1 MRNKEPLVWAAR
13 GEERVQRAAEDSKP
27 PGHGQPSL
35 ESARPGWPRKL
46 GRSRGRRVLPRAF
59 PPGLP
64 RTPPR
69 GRGAPRRRGAARGA
83 RARTRAPAGLQL
95 GWVTAQRPAAPPPGP
110 APGPDGHPAPGGRS
124 PLRGPARGGLRGL
137 HAATPRLRAP
147 TREPAAPNGRPC
159 TSCLKHGGGSTAE
172 IERRP
177 RQLHGRSPAG
187 TAARGPARR
196 PPAARSPPARPP
208 PAGGLARGAPAA
220 LPFPTPARR
229 TEVNYTR
236 SACLG
241 LPPLGSSPPRLQKK
255 KKKKEK
261 KIAWGKV

>member
-35 ESARPGWPRKL
+35 ESARPEWPRKL

-59 PPGLP
+59 PPRLP

-159 TSCLKHGGGSTAE
+159 TSCLKHGGDRA
-172 IERRP
+172 
-177 RQLHGRSPAG
+177 PAAP
-187 TAARGPARR
+187 AARTQPRGDGGPGTREAAARR
-196 PPAARSPPARPP
+196 PVSPCPASPCRRPGP
-208 PAGGLARGAPAA
+208 
-220 LPFPTPARR
+220 RR
-229 TEVNYTR
+229 TGSPSVPDPRPAYR
-236 SACLG
+236 SQLHAVR
-241 LPPLGSSPPRLQKK
+241 LPRFASSRLLASSPPRLQKK
-255 KKKKEK
+255 KKKKKK